1 MNPNDL
7 SPRHQ
12 VSRHLADN
20 AAGATPRSI
29 FRQLAR
35 TDRWPIGAA
44 EPRAVE
50 QPTRGEIAD
59 ELREEAASYRR
70 LARRARTNGGSTALK
85 TAADQFDE
93 NARRIDPSSLKR

>member
-7 SPRHQ
+7 SP
-12 VSRHLADN
+12 RHLADN

-35 TDRWPIGAA
+35 TYRWPIGAA